1 MIKIEK
7 YEISKETKLISSPI
21 HYSPS
26 NYGLSKELSGK
37 GINLCIID
45 TGVPCHK
52 SLASV
57 AGKTNFCN
65 EKSDI
70 NDEIGHATMVSGI
83 IAGNDKKT
91 ILGLAPHVNLFC
103 AKTIDG
109 KGNCDINSLVASILW
124 AIVSEVDVILM
135 ALGTSIDYQLLH
147 DAIKKA
153 HQQNICVVAAT
164 GNDIKQEHVD
174 FPSKYPEVFSVAVKS
189 RSKKWNKILEKEAKF
204 ILKNEKNITTFG
216 EDLFVNV
223 NGSSMA
229 AAVVA
234 GCCCLLVEKYK
245 NVLKK
250 EFSTKDIL
258 NDLKLLKF

>member
-7 YEISKETKLISSPI
+7 YEISTETKVISSPI
-21 HYSPS
+21 HYYPTK
-26 NYGLSKELSGK
+26 YGLDKELSGK

-57 AGKTNFCN
+57 AGKTNFCDG
-65 EKSDI
+65 KSDI
-70 NDEIGHATMVSGI
+70 NDKIGHATMIAGI

-91 ILGLAPHVNLFC
+91 ILGIAPNVNLFC
-103 AKTIDG
+103 AKSIDE
-109 KGNCDINSLVASILW
+109 KGNCDINSLVAAVLW

-135 ALGTSIDYQLLH
+135 ALGTSTDYQLLH

-153 HQQNICVVAAT
+153 HQQNICIVAAT
-164 GNDIKQEHVD
+164 GNNIKQEHVD
-174 FPSKYPEVFSVAVKS
+174 FPSRYPEVFSVGVKS
-189 RSKKWNKILEKEAKF
+189 KSTRWNKILEKEAKF
-204 ILKNEKNITTFG
+204 VLVNKKNITTFG
-216 EDLFVNV
+216 EDLFVKV

-234 GCCCLLVEKYK
+234 GCCCLLVENYK

-258 NDLKLLKF
+258 KDLKLLKF